1 MRTPRGFVRP
11 REALWAGSAAL
22 ALGATATLG
31 TLPTT
36 LTDYFGPGTQPTEIN
51 EYMLAGTDCSSCHGG
66 FNSVQEPFRPWAAS
80 MMGQAMRDPVFHAA
94 LAVANADAAFAG
106 DLCLRCHAPSG
117 WVEGRSVPTDGSAM
131 AGTDLEGVT
140 CHTCHRMVDPV
151 YAPGQSPPD
160 DAKILANLTFPPESP
175 HSGHY
180 VIDPNDRRR
189 GPFDLKGFTFHQW
202 RESPFHQSA
211 TMCATCH
218 DVSNPVFERS
228 TGGTYVL
235 GDLNAPN
242 PSASPYDQFPL
253 ERTYSEWSQSAF
265 ADAPINMGG
274 RFGGNKLEVSTC
286 QDCHMPD
293 ATGKACS
300 FGETRTDL
308 PTHHFNGG
316 NTWALKAVRNLYNDG
331 DTYLSAASV
340 DASIARAVDMLKKAS
355 DLALTATATSMT
367 ARITNESGHK
377 LPSGYPEGRR
387 IWINVRFLD
396 AAGTLVAERGAYN
409 AATGDLATSDTK
421 VYEGKLG
428 LDAAV
433 SAATGVPAGESF
445 HFVLNN
451 VWLKDNRIPPRGFTN
466 AGFESVQAAPVAAAY
481 ADGQHWD
488 DTAFAI
494 PPGARSAEVRVYY
507 QTTSKEYIEFLRDK
521 GGDKGQIAYD
531 QWALLGRSA
540 PVEMDLSTIALC
552 LPDCNRDGYLNLSD
566 FGCFTTKFALG
577 DPYADCNG
585 DGIRNLADFG
595 CFTTKFALGCP

>member
-1 MRTPRGFVRP
+1 MNKRRGFIRS
-11 REALWAGSAAL
+11 REVLWAGGAIV

-36 LTDYFGPGTQPTEIN
+36 LLDYFGPGTQPTEIN
-51 EYMLAGTDCSSCHGG
+51 EYMLSANDCSSCHGG
-66 FNSVQEPFRPWAAS
+66 FNAVQEPFRPWAAS
-80 MMGQAMRDPVFHAA
+80 LMGQAMRDPVFHAA
-94 LAVANADAAFAG
+94 LAVANADADFAG

-131 AGTDLEGVT
+131 SGTDLEGVT

-151 YAPGQSPPD
+151 YVAGQSPPD
-160 DAKILANLTFPPESP
+160 DQKILGNLTFPPDSP

-180 VIDPNDRRR
+180 IIDPNDRRR
-189 GPFDLKGFTFHQW
+189 GPFSLPGFTFHQW
-202 RESPFHQSA
+202 RKSPFHQSA

-218 DVSNPVFERS
+218 DVSNPVYTRQP
-228 TGGTYVL
+228 GGTYTLNEL
-235 GDLNAPN
+235 GAAHPTSNV
-242 PSASPYDQFPL
+242 YDEFPL
-253 ERTYSEWSQSAF
+253 ERTYSEWSASAF
-265 ADAPINMGG
+265 AVAPINMGG

-300 FGETRTDL
+300 FGEVRSDL
-308 PTHHFNGG
+308 PPHHFNGG
-316 NTWALKAVRNLYNDG
+316 NTWVLKAVRNLYNDG
-331 DTYLSAASV
+331 DTFLSASTV
-340 DASIARAVDMLKKAS
+340 DASIARTVDMLKKAG
-355 DLALTATATSMT
+355 DLALSATAATLT

-387 IWINVRFLD
+387 IWINVRFMNS
-396 AAGTLVAERGAYN
+396 AGALIAERGAYN
-409 AATGDLATSDTK
+409 AATGELTTADTK

-433 SAATGVPAGESF
+433 SAATGVPEGESF

-466 AGFESVQAAPVAAAY
+466 AGFAAVQAAPVAATY
-481 ADGQHWD
+481 ADGQNWD

-494 PPGARSAEVRVYY
+494 PPTARTAEVRVYY
-507 QTTSKEYIEFLRDK
+507 QSTSKEYIEFLRDK
-521 GGDKGQIAYD
+521 GGAKGQIAYD

-540 PVEMDLSTIALC
+540 PVEMDLGTIQLC
-552 LPDCNRDGYLNLSD
+552 EADCNRDGVLNLADFGCFQTKFALADPVADCNKDGALNLSD
-566 FGCFTTKFALG
+566 FGCFM
-577 DPYADCNG
+577 
-585 DGIRNLADFG
+585 
-595 CFTTKFALGCP
+595 TKFALGCP